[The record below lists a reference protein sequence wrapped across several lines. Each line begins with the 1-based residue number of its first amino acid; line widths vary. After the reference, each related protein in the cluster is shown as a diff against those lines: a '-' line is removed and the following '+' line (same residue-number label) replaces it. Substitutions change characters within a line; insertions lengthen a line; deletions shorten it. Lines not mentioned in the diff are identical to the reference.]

1 MNNNQNNNNNIV
13 KPTQV
18 NLNNVNVDKSQ
29 DNFLNRERENI
40 VSATIQAN
48 EAIDKD
54 SAKTVNNEI
63 KIKKNNPFVTALFVI
78 IGLAVATV
86 LSIGAI
92 TFIKNAENYGTDTN
106 TTSTT
111 TTVSKLQ
118 SQLNYL
124 NNLNLVRK
132 YQNAEYVLLLSPGS
146 YDIVSNQ
153 NFYMLIKLGKTEL
166 VPKYGTYTINGNV
179 VELTGTNVKSK
190 KQLSVN
196 ENGLVMNN
204 YILEKKDTEMKS
216 YGYKDTTSAGVLIIN
231 GTPGNENALY
241 IYSDTTTSHKS
252 VKFTE
257 NDTSITLEDGTVFTK
272 DGINIVNN
280 GHTYNYIG

>member
-18 NLNNVNVDKSQ
+18 NFNNANIDQSQ

-92 TFIKNAENYGTDTN
+92 YFIKSAENYGTDTN
-106 TTSTT
+106 KTT
-111 TTVSKLQ
+111 TTTTISRLQ

-124 NNLNLVRK
+124 NNYSLVRK
-132 YQNAEYVLLLSPGS
+132 YQNAEYVLLLSPSS
-146 YDIVSNQ
+146 YDLVNNQ
-153 NFYMLIKLGKTEL
+153 NFYMLIQLGKTEL
-166 VPKYGTYTINGNV
+166 VPEYGTYTINGNML
-179 VELTGTNVKSK
+179 ELTGTNVKCK
-190 KQLSVN
+190 KQLNVS

-204 YILEKKDTEMKS
+204 YVLEKKDTEMKS

-231 GTPGNENALY
+231 GTPGNESALF
-241 IYSDTTTSHKS
+241 IYSDTKTSYKS

-257 NDTSITLEDGTVFTK
+257 NGTSITLEDGTIFTK
-272 DGINIVNN
+272 DGINVINN

>member
-1 MNNNQNNNNNIV
+1 MNNNQNNNDNIV

-18 NLNNVNVDKSQ
+18 NLNNVNVDQSQ

-63 KIKKNNPFVTALFVI
+63 KIKKNNPFVTALFVV

-92 TFIKNAENYGTDTN
+92 TFIKSAENYGTDTN
-106 TTSTT
+106 TTTT
-111 TTVSKLQ
+111 TTTISKLQ

-124 NNLNLVRK
+124 NNYNLVRK

-153 NFYMLIKLGKTEL
+153 NFYMLIQLGKTEL
-166 VPKYGTYTINGNV
+166 VPEYGTYTINGNM

-190 KQLSVN
+190 KQLNVS
-196 ENGLVMNN
+196 ETGLVLNN
-204 YILEKKDTEMKS
+204 YVLEKKDTEMKS

-241 IYSDTTTSHKS
+241 IYSDTNTSYKA

-257 NDTSITLEDGTVFTK
+257 DGTSITIEDGTVFTK
-272 DGINIVNN
+272 DGINVVNN